1 MSKIPAINEIDANSP
16 SQESTEVVVNATT
29 ITPDINEIQE
39 TVSASATI
47 QEIDGTRKPT
57 ISEIYKIV
65 NDGLFEST
73 TNWWDYAYKLS
84 QAQIN
89 QDIISRLD
97 NGIIGGGYSKGV
109 DIITTTSN
117 KVPNNTN
124 VYSALKSDSLY
135 PKKLNDEVI
144 NGIYDFLNGLTIGKP
159 TAYTGGTWSVDQ
171 VGRTHLTTD
180 YLYVRL
186 KAIFETLQI
195 LNVDT
200 IGGKLVISPAG
211 SIRVAYVDRIKID
224 APVFKHDEKTD
235 VWSISQVE
243 DAEGNLVNE
252 TLNQEVYRCYFLGE
266 QDGEEVENKWKVGD
280 QAQAKTF
287 NVKKG
292 TYHKVENSYLWRL
305 VVNVSTDTVDIDGK
319 KYHYVDLSQI
329 DFDSGSDA
337 PAPGDVLNQLGH
349 RLNDTQR
356 QTALVL
362 NAVDNY
368 APSITLY
375 AGINYYT
382 FLNKEYVEFGVYNGK
397 AFFNVYGDMYIGDKG
412 TNPKTYIK
420 YKNGKINIKANLEIG
435 SSIGDKDLDQYI
447 KENGGVDEDTVKNL
461 INNSQVI
468 KDLQKQTDGAIETWF
483 YEGVPTP
490 NNYPSTDKENKG
502 DVLTYNIPGIDWYN
516 EDINNYNAIKD
527 SDKYTEA
534 EKKAIKIKVRE
545 RHIGDL
551 YYDQKT
557 GYAYRFTRYD
567 DDIKPYRWNVI
578 SDSELTKILE
588 TANKAQA
595 TADGKMKVFYG
606 VTKPTNYQVG
616 DIWVNATLEG
626 KFNNDIARAVAKSE
640 SFNADDWVLA
650 SRYSEAI
657 ATIQKWTNEY
667 EIKFGNLA
675 DEVKRQKDQSIVVW
689 YYDYEPT
696 VDNIPANT
704 WNTNDLRSEHI
715 GDIFYDIK
723 NNHSYRWTGTAWVQI
738 KDADFDKAMKAAKD
752 ADDKAGAAGDL
763 ADSKRRI
770 FYSATTPTKPFDK
783 GDLWIKQV
791 DDKTETWVYNGTNWV
806 KSDDKDLA
814 KFTETVNKELTGI
827 KGQLDGKAETWY
839 QVDDPSTDWT
849 DKTSHK
855 GDIWYNTNDG
865 TTNYWNGSAWEQMD
879 IPKDVFDTIDGKS
892 SIFVDSYADAK
903 AGIGVI
909 CNGYKERDLWIL
921 PEDATVNSVKYYKG
935 DMLTAISNNT
945 KFNEANWKKKVR
957 YVGPTEL
964 NSAIDG
970 VNEKI
975 NSITDTTIPGIN
987 NKFNEFIKDGVLD
1000 TSEKARLTDLLN
1012 QANNEVAAVIDQV
1025 NNITTSKYL
1034 TNDNANKGKLEEA
1047 NTVMKTAWTE
1057 YKNLINTLTNAN
1069 TEITK
1074 VNIGE
1079 ANTKYRNLQEK
1090 IKAVKQYL
1098 AVCQADVLRGMGTDI
1113 SSYKYLKD
1121 ALNQTTEING
1131 GLVLTSAIQLKDV
1144 DKKVT
1149 AGMNGIVKGNKTS
1162 IAAWYGGPMVDRDTF
1177 TSEELKTKVPGT
1189 DYAMSLLR
1197 HDGTGYLAGGNIHW
1211 DADGVLSGNFNS
1223 FILQG
1228 TSMVTMFYYIRL
1240 FYLHY
1245 ANQNATDFNNI
1256 DYVTPMKTF
1265 SRLSV
1270 LPLGGTEGGNN
1281 LPTGLFIGD
1290 SKTGGSFQI
1299 GNIILRTKSGDPN
1312 ILEIVSADSKKTAH
1326 LGVQGGVSAYGTYTP
1341 STGGGGGLNGTIVPY
1356 ATAIVSDPANEGSK
1370 IASASSIYKLHS
1382 RISSIENNGAT
1393 SITVTGT
1400 GNAITSVSKNGTSI
1414 IFTKGA
1420 TFLTSHQSL
1429 ANYYTKSSVDSL
1441 LSGKSATSH
1450 THSVKINGVTKTIA
1464 ATGGAAVDLGT
1475 YLTSHQSLNG
1485 YATQSWVKSQGYLTS
1500 HQDVSILNMAN
1511 DRYYSNNAYGIN
1523 MRNSDIIGVN
1533 SVYTQDLSDSPTEAI
1548 LFCRSNGNYDGI
1560 RAANGVLYFS
1570 NNVVRTTSKYDA
1582 EYEVYHKGNLT
1593 KLSQLT
1599 NDKNFV
1605 TGSVS
1610 GQTIT
1615 INGVSTTWQNTWRG
1629 ITDSYSGTS
1638 TGTSLS
1644 QKGANSLYNAL
1655 HNGYASSAGNSDTVD
1670 GYHASGLL
1678 TALSNS
1684 DKGISITVG
1693 GTTKS
1698 VSNISVNYASS
1709 AGNADTVDGL
1719 HATDGR
1725 TFTGTINWSN
1735 NWNDVWSDGTN
1746 KHPWYGFDH
1755 RYPNTGAYS
1764 TTITD
1769 YFGMT
1774 IKTANTLRLDY
1785 GKLLLNGTSI
1795 YDINVASATKLQT
1808 ARSIWGQSFNGT
1820 GNVNGTIYINNNNSS
1835 NGAIRL
1841 NNDISANAR
1850 ISAIDDVVIFNTGNA
1865 IRFGETAWDWNKW
1878 AGLKYNHSNKTIY
1891 LGIADGSVF
1900 NANSVQSNGTLK
1912 FPGITTITPDG
1923 GARIGGSGGDLY
1935 LGNANNSNWVKV
1947 QDICSQVDSNN
1958 WKIMQSGYALFKDI
1972 TIINTATINGSTHI
1986 NNLLTAKGI
1995 MPTTTDVNAFGTNVN
2010 NWDGSI
2016 AANVTNMFNGI
2027 PQDNIQVE
2035 YSMDNG
2041 ATWNTYPGNPENRFN
2056 LVNDNVRISNYF
2068 LGCNNMLGDTEADKL
2083 AQIKKNQLRVT
2094 VKIPAEIYQEL
2105 SWISVDVN
2113 NGVDI
2118 KCQVYFGNSTGGYR
2132 EYVSKIMRGWS
2143 HKCDICVGPFNVNVG
2158 NDNYRYVRL
2167 VFSHPSNNTASRNGI
2182 VAKIRA
2188 LALTKY
2194 IYNGDRYTISN
2205 TGHIYDYDAFM
2216 NTYFPNSI
2224 LAKGGVTAYQSS
2236 DIRLK
2241 QDLRK
2246 LDYLGIIKAMGGT
2259 YGFAWKKDNT
2269 RSIGWIAQHVLCNP
2283 HLKDIVE
2290 TDEKGYYKIN
2300 YWSPKLIATAFG
2312 AIEQVG
2318 DEVSRLK
2325 ARVVFLESEVQRLSG
2340 DKEDCNKKR
2349 LDNKNINLLN

>member
-16 SQESTEVVVNATT
+16 SQESTEVVVKATT
-29 ITPDINEIQE
+29 VTPDINEIQE
-39 TVSASATI
+39 TISASATI

-84 QAQIN
+84 QAQLN

-97 NGIIGGGYSKGV
+97 NGVIGGGYSKGV

-117 KVPNNTN
+117 KVPSNTN

-171 VGRTHLTTD
+171 TGRTHLTTD

-211 SIRVAYVDRIKID
+211 SIKVAYVDRIRID
-224 APVFKHDEKTD
+224 APVFKHDENTD

-243 DAEGNLVNE
+243 DAEGNFVNE

-266 QDGEEVENKWKVGD
+266 QDGEEIDNKWKVGD

-305 VVNVSTDTVDIDGK
+305 VVNVSSDTVDIDGK

-375 AGINYYT
+375 AGVNYYT
-382 FLNKEYVEFGVYNGK
+382 LLNKEYVEFGVYNGK

-412 TNPKTYIK
+412 ENPKTYIK

-447 KENGGVDEDTVKNL
+447 KENGGVDEETVNNL

-483 YEGVPTP
+483 YEGVPTLDNLP
-490 NNYPSTDKENKG
+490 A
-502 DVLTYNIPGIDWYN
+502 VDWN
-516 EDINNYNAIKD
+516 TSEL
-527 SDKYTEA
+527 
-534 EKKAIKIKVRE
+534 KKI
-545 RHIGDL
+545 HIGDL
-551 YYDQKT
+551 YYDQTT
-557 GYAYRFTRYD
+557 GYAYRFTKYND
-567 DDIKPYRWNVI
+567 DVNPYRWNRIKDNDIV
-578 SDSELTKILE
+578 SALDA
-588 TANKAQA
+588 ANRAQI

-606 VTKPTNYQVG
+606 ETKPTNYQVG
-616 DIWVNATLEG
+616 DMWVNATLEG
-626 KFNNDIARAVAKSE
+626 KFNNDIARAVADNKT
-640 SFNADDWVLA
+640 SFNANDWVLA

-667 EIKFGNLA
+667 ETKFSNLV
-675 DEVKRQKDQSIVVW
+675 DEVKQQKDQSIVVW
-689 YYDYEPT
+689 YYGYEPT
-696 VDNIPANT
+696 VDNAPANT
-704 WNTNDLRSEHI
+704 WNTDELRSEHI

-723 NNHSYRWTGTAWVQI
+723 NNHSYRWTGTTWIQI
-738 KDADFDKAMKAAKD
+738 KDADFDKAMKAAKA

-770 FYSATTPTKPFDK
+770 FYSDTTPTEPFDK
-783 GDLWIKQV
+783 GDLWIKRV
-791 DDKTETWVYNGTNWV
+791 GDKTETWVYNGTDWV
-806 KSDDKDLA
+806 KSDDKALNDFKNAINEELA
-814 KFTETVNKELTGI
+814 GI

-839 QVDDPSTDWT
+839 QLDDPSTDWT
-849 DKTSHK
+849 DKASHE
-855 GDIWYNTNDG
+855 GDIWYNTSNG

-892 SIFVDSYADAK
+892 SIFVDSYVDAK
-903 AGIGVI
+903 AGTGVI
-909 CNGYKERDLWIL
+909 SKGYKERDLWII
-921 PEDATVNSVKYYKG
+921 PEDATVNGVKYYKG
-935 DMLTAISNNT
+935 DMLTAVSKNT
-945 KFNEANWKKKVR
+945 NFDETNWKKKVR

-964 NSAIDG
+964 NNAIDV

-975 NSITDTTIPGIN
+975 NTINNITIPGIN
-987 NKFNEFIKDGVLD
+987 NKFNEFIEDGVLD
-1000 TSEKARLTDLLN
+1000 SSEKARLTDLLN
-1012 QANNEVAAVIDQV
+1012 QASNEVAAVIDQV

-1057 YKNLINTLTNAN
+1057 YKNLINTLIAAN

-1090 IKAVKQYL
+1090 IKTVKQYL
-1098 AVCQADVLRGMGTDI
+1098 AICQADILSGMGTDI
-1113 SSYKYLKD
+1113 TSYKYLKD

-1144 DKKVT
+1144 GKKVT
-1149 AGMNGIVKGNKTS
+1149 AGMNGIVKGDKTS

-1177 TSEELKTKVPGT
+1177 TSEELETKVPGT

-1211 DADGVLSGNFNS
+1211 NANGVLSGNFNS

-1240 FYLHY
+1240 FYLHI
-1245 ANQNATDFNNI
+1245 ANQDSTDFNNI

-1270 LPLGGTEGGNN
+1270 LSLGGVEGGNN

-1290 SKTGGSFQI
+1290 SNTGGSFQI

-1312 ILEIVSADSKKTAH
+1312 ILEIVSASSNKTAH

-1341 STGGGGGLNGTIVPY
+1341 STGGGGGLNASVKSYSDIIAGRYTDSDLTTIPNAY
-1356 ATAIVSDPANEGSK
+1356 SIKALYNAIQNID
-1370 IASASSIYKLHS
+1370 
-1382 RISSIENNGAT
+1382 
-1393 SITVTGT
+1393 VTGQL
-1400 GNAITSVSKNGTSI
+1400 GNYLLKSDAASTYQPKGNYLTTHQTIYSLTIQNNGTSV
-1414 IFTKGA
+1414 G
-1420 TFLTSHQSL
+1420 S
-1429 ANYYTKSSVDSL
+1429 YTPNSK
-1441 LSGKSATSH
+1441 
-1450 THSVKINGVTKTIA
+1450 A
-1464 ATGGAAVDLGT
+1464 AT
-1475 YLTSHQSLNG
+1475 
-1485 YATQSWVKSQGYLTS
+1485 
-1500 HQDVSILNMAN
+1500 
-1511 DRYYSNNAYGIN
+1511 IN
-1523 MRNSDIIGVN
+1523 IAI
-1533 SVYTQDLSDSPTEAI
+1533 PTK
-1548 LFCRSNGNYDGI
+1548 
-1560 RAANGVLYFS
+1560 V
-1570 NNVVRTTSKYDA
+1570 
-1582 EYEVYHKGNLT
+1582 
-1593 KLSQLT
+1593 SQLT

-1655 HNGYASSAGNSDTVD
+1655 HNGYASSAGN
-1670 GYHASGLL
+1670 
-1678 TALSNS
+1678 
-1684 DKGISITVG
+1684 
-1693 GTTKS
+1693 
-1698 VSNISVNYASS
+1698 
-1709 AGNADTVDGL
+1709 ADTVDGV
-1719 HATDGR
+1719 HANQLCR
-1725 TFTGTINWSN
+1725 IYTFNVHNSIIKVGTLTSGQYGHVCKLRFNSGIGYNALNQDKVMTVVIRASN
-1735 NWNDVWSDGTN
+1735 G
-1746 KHPWYGFDH
+1746 
-1755 RYPNTGAYS
+1755 
-1764 TTITD
+1764 
-1769 YFGMT
+1769 
-1774 IKTANTLRLDY
+1774 TANDNGFYFESHSESYRKGAFTTFYLHQTSKTQCELYMAAFNYSGQSTYEVSFSAGDSWVNEMSGQNALPTSNIFTLPNYQIAYNDY
-1785 GKLLLNGTSI
+1785 
-1795 YDINVASATKLQT
+1795 NVASANKL
-1808 ARSIWGQSFNGT
+1808 AVSRNIFGLPFDGT
-1820 GNVNGTIYINNNNSS
+1820 
-1835 NGAIRL
+1835 
-1841 NNDISANAR
+1841 
-1850 ISAIDDVVIFNTGNA
+1850 
-1865 IRFGETAWDWNKW
+1865 
-1878 AGLKYNHSNKTIY
+1878 
-1891 LGIADGSVF
+1891 
-1900 NANSVQSNGTLK
+1900 
-1912 FPGITTITPDG
+1912 
-1923 GARIGGSGGDLY
+1923 
-1935 LGNANNSNWVKV
+1935 
-1947 QDICSQVDSNN
+1947 
-1958 WKIMQSGYALFKDI
+1958 KDI
-1972 TIINTATINGSTHI
+1972 G
-1986 NNLLTAKGI
+1986 
-1995 MPTTTDVNAFGTNVN
+1995 
-2010 NWDGSI
+2010 
-2016 AANVTNMFNGI
+2016 
-2027 PQDNIQVE
+2027 
-2035 YSMDNG
+2035 
-2041 ATWNTYPGNPENRFN
+2041 
-2056 LVNDNVRISNYF
+2056 SNYF
-2068 LGCNNMLGDTEADKL
+2068 LINSNVDTDTSAIQWKAKIVHGYSSASAGGVGLLIGCAPDHKYCRGGGIAAYATDVWGNRTNLAIYKSQNADYDMKPIEVITINSYYNVGIGRNNPNARLHVQGDAITEGNLSVNGLISNKGILPANYEVNNKGYACYVSADALCSGITAITDSIQVNQVTVQYSNNNGNSWINYPMSNDAKFNLYANNAGLNQVYLGYNVITGNNDTEKL
-2083 AQIKKNQLRVT
+2083 AQVKKN
-2094 VKIPAEIYQEL
+2094 EL
-2105 SWISVDVN
+2105 IVSFYISNNCYAQPYFASVDMSNGINTICTVEILN
-2113 NGVDI
+2113 NSGTVI
-2118 KCQVYFGNSTGGYR
+2118 ETYTKRMTGWNQLNYINLSNGNTAQG
-2132 EYVSKIMRGWS
+2132 
-2143 HKCDICVGPFNVNVG
+2143 VG
-2158 NDNYRYVRL
+2158 NDSRRYIR
-2167 VFSHPSNNTASRNGI
+2167 FRFKHDQNTTALRNTVI
-2182 VAKIRA
+2182 NKIRIFSF
-2188 LALTKY
+2188 TKY
-2194 IYNGDRYTISN
+2194 SFPTDRFMGH
-2205 TGHIYDYDAFM
+2205 TGHIYNFDYNM

-2241 QDLRK
+2241 TNITK
-2246 LDYLGIIKAMGGT
+2246 LNCLKVIKSIGGT
-2259 YGFAWKKDNT
+2259 YEFDYIRDNKH
-2269 RSIGWIAQHVLCNP
+2269 SIGFIAQNVNNP
-2283 HLKDIVE
+2283 LLKDIVAK
-2290 TDEKGYYKIN
+2290 DDNGYLKIN
-2300 YWSPKLIATAFG
+2300 YWNPKLISLAFG
-2312 AIEQVG
+2312 ALTEID
-2318 DEVSRLK
+2318 DEVDKLK
-2325 ARVVFLESEVQRLSG
+2325 ARVRELESEVEYL
-2340 DKEDCNKKR
+2340 KNKDYA
-2349 LDNKNINLLN
+2349 LQ